1 MTDAEADPGKG
12 KLRDYEYLDHPGYKK
27 ANEKY
32 LERLDKPE
40 LWPNHYTETDPAG
53 KTPHEKGSKLDSG
66 KAAAFRGLI
75 DYFPRACLA
84 VAEVS
89 TKGAEKY
96 TWKGWESV
104 PDGIGRYSDA
114 LVRHLTA
121 LSIEGEQ
128 DKEGFLHRAQ
138 VAWNAL
144 AVLELYL
151 RGNEKENPCK

>member
-1 MTDAEADPGKG
+1 MSEPKFEKLTPSYINYAGYKPGTTGEADP
-12 KLRDYEYLDHPGYKK
+12 
-27 ANEKY
+27 
-32 LERLDKPE
+32 
-40 LWPNHYTETDPAG
+40 TG

-66 KAAAFRGLI
+66 KEAAFRGLI

-84 VAEVS
+84 VAAVS
-89 TKGAEKY
+89 TKGAKKY

-114 LVRHLTA
+114 LIRHLTA
-121 LSIEGEQ
+121 LSIEGEH

-151 RGNEKENPCK
+151 RENPCK